1 LVNILLAKTK
11 DFEKNVLFSLL
22 VVYLGITEISEFLVL
37 VHGTR
42 NPFSDSMPKQSFNN
56 YIIDIFIEIQFIFNL
71 KKNLFIILGTSID
84 LFRGKAAVR
93 DLEEETFPTQL
104 FKQIKFIQK
113 SHVECS
119 RFSPDGQFLVTA
131 TVDGFIEVYNFVTG
145 KIRKDLKYQAQVI
158 FMFKLYVLCL
168 FIYF

>member
-1 LVNILLAKTK
+1 MYIN
-11 DFEKNVLFSLL
+11 
-22 VVYLGITEISEFLVL
+22 YFLV
-37 VHGTR
+37 
-42 NPFSDSMPKQSFNN
+42 
-56 YIIDIFIEIQFIFNL
+56 
-71 KKNLFIILGTSID
+71 LGTSID

-158 FMFKLYVLCL
+158 FCLHFVCINMYQLIIICIFRIILC
-168 FIYF
+168 

>member
-1 LVNILLAKTK
+1 ML
-11 DFEKNVLFSLL
+11 
-22 VVYLGITEISEFLVL
+22 
-37 VHGTR
+37 
-42 NPFSDSMPKQSFNN
+42 
-56 YIIDIFIEIQFIFNL
+56 
-71 KKNLFIILGTSID
+71 LGTSID

-158 FMFKLYVLCL
+158 LIVWSNWYL
-168 FIYF
+168 